1 MTQELQT
8 WSASSMAPRLLV
20 FNAIE
25 NRGGDECRSSLKAIN
40 FVVLTEVWQLFFN
53 KSFSDV
59 ASLWLIS
66 KSPKK
71 LIFFC
76 VLILLWRSRYTE
88 VLILISEKLQV
99 PLLTHFY
106 LTPFPVFQW
115 PNFYMGE
122 GFPMDISPTLELF

>member
-99 PLLTHFY
+99 PLLTHFLPY
-106 LTPFPVFQW
+106 SLSSISVAQFLH
-115 PNFYMGE
+115 GR
-122 GFPMDISPTLELF
+122 GFSYGY